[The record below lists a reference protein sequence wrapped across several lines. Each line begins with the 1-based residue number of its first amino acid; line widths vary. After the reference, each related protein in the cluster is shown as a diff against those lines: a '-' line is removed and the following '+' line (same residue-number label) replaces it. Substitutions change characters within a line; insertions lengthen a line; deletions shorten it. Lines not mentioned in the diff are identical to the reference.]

1 MTRKGPHPVYDQA
14 PTRSSTRLVT
24 SAVQDGDADGRKL
37 KTSEKVAVM
46 IVRDIVAGGMKTGD
60 RLPLEAA
67 MLEQYG
73 VSRASLREAL
83 RLLEVQGL
91 ITIRPGPHGGPVV
104 GAVNAANLAHTATLY
119 FHLGAFTYRDLFD
132 AQIRLEPDCAEMA
145 ASQRDRLAV
154 RRSME
159 PFLAPNGLGAV
170 SATRNGFA
178 RFHHAV
184 YGLAGQNVITLLAR
198 TVNHVVTEHVLDEM
212 DPVELRPAIHEEH
225 RALAQAIIAGRAA
238 DAARLTEAHFRR
250 QREYYERRW
259 ASRLDSVI
267 EWR

>member
-1 MTRKGPHPVYDQA
+1 MLHHDEPPARTSGC
-14 PTRSSTRLVT
+14 LVT
-24 SAVQDGDADGRKL
+24 SAVDDGNGDGGRKL
-37 KTSEKVAVM
+37 KTSERVAGR
-46 IVRDIVAGGMKTGD
+46 IVRDIVAGGMQTGD

-132 AQIRLEPDCAEMA
+132 AQVRLEPDCAEMA
-145 ASQRDRLAV
+145 ARRPDRLAV
-154 RRSME
+154 RRAME
-159 PFLAPNGLGAV
+159 PFLAPDGLGGAR
-170 SATRNGFA
+170 ATRGAFA
-178 RFHHAV
+178 RFHQAV
-184 YGLAGQNVITLLAR
+184 YALAGQNVITLLAR
-198 TVNHVVTEHVLDEM
+198 TVNHVVTDHVSDAM
-212 DPVELRPAIHEEH
+212 DAVELRHTIHEEH
-225 RALAQAIIAGRAA
+225 RGLAEAIIAGRSA

-259 ASRLDSVI
+259 PSRLDAVI